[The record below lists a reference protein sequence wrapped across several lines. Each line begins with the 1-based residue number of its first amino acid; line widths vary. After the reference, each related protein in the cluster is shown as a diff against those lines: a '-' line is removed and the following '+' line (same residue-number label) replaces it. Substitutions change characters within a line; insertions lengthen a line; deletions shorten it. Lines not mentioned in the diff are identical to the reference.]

1 MRRVRRITLCD
12 PADTLA
18 VTTDHAA
25 AEADL
30 EEEAELPRRWSS
42 CPDITLELSVATPS
56 LKQTQGHRHKL
67 RFSSGTQTEPTLNI
81 LPYETL
87 FPFALPLQQGA
98 AASKSLPPPQKL
110 LDIYIDT
117 AATTNYKDLN
127 AQIQMLR
134 SQVVTFQHLLPCCI
148 CVFSCYLKRGEEK
161 LLEREIEDCW
171 ALPR

>member
-1 MRRVRRITLCD
+1 MHRRGRVAVPFG

-30 EEEAELPRRWSS
+30 EEEEAEQPRRWSS

-87 FPFALPLQQGA
+87 FPFALPLQQGS

-134 SQVVTFQHLLPCCI
+134 SQVVTF
-148 CVFSCYLKRGEEK
+148 
-161 LLEREIEDCW
+161 
-171 ALPR
+171 

>member
-30 EEEAELPRRWSS
+30 EEEEEAELPRRWSS

-134 SQVVTFQHLLPCCI
+134 SQVVTF
-148 CVFSCYLKRGEEK
+148 
-161 LLEREIEDCW
+161 
-171 ALPR
+171 